1 MKNTYS
7 IRFVLRKNKP
17 DKQGKCRIFQ
27 RITLNGQRVELS
39 TQRKA
44 LPSLWSTKNERVTGT
59 KKENLQIN
67 AHLEQITYQT
77 NKYFQQL
84 QDSGNPF
91 NVNALRKM
99 VQNRATPSKMLLE
112 IFGEHNDQLRKLSGK
127 GYAPATVI
135 RYDTTKGHLEQFIEE
150 EYGWQD
156 IPVNEVDRAFIRRFE
171 YFLKTRRNCN
181 HNTSMKYVN
190 NFKKIIRIAVANEWI
205 TKDPFYGYKISYQ
218 WKEREYL
225 TQAELESL
233 VTKELSIPRI
243 AQVRDMFVFC
253 CYTGLAYADIKKLTR
268 DHVVTG
274 IDGDLWIRINRT
286 KTDSKSRIPL
296 LPPALRIMDKYKD
309 HPEVENGNC
318 LIPVLTNQKANAYL
332 KEIADLCGIKKRLT
346 THLARHTFATTVT
359 LTNGVPIETVSKML
373 GHRDL
378 RTTQIYAQV
387 LDRKISEDMSVLK
400 SKLGN
405 TTKGNK
411 VSS

>member
-7 IRFVLRKNKP
+7 IRFIIRKNKL
-17 DKQGKCRIFQ
+17 DKQGKCRIYQ
-27 RITLNGQRVELS
+27 RITLNGQRIEIS
-39 TQRKA
+39 TQRKVN
-44 LPSLWSTKNERVTGT
+44 PNLWSSRNERVTGT
-59 KKENLQIN
+59 QKENLQIN
-67 AHLEQITYQT
+67 AHLEQLIYQT

-84 QDSGNPF
+84 QDNGKPF
-91 NVNALRKM
+91 TIHQLRKM
-99 VQNRATPSKMLLE
+99 VQNRAKPSKMILE
-112 IFGEHNDQLRKLSGK
+112 IFREHNEQLKKLSGK

-135 RYDTTKGHLEQFIEE
+135 RYNTTKDHLSQFIEE

-156 IPVNEVDRAFIRRFE
+156 MPVNEVDRAFIQRFE

-225 TQAELESL
+225 TQSELDAL
-233 VTKELSIPRI
+233 INKEITIPRI

-286 KTDSKSRIPL
+286 KTESKSRIPL
-296 LPPALRIMDKYKD
+296 LPPALSIMDKYQD

-387 LDRKISEDMSVLK
+387 LDRKISEDMGVLK
-400 SKLGN
+400 SKLVKK
-405 TTKGNK
+405 TKENQ